1 MNRLFPRSLSTL
13 FLIVLTVFQSPIAG
27 IFASTSG
34 YVASSLEL
42 YHRNS
47 GTELIASRQGEEVV
61 RFAVMADVHY
71 FSADLM
77 DEGSALEGYEIA
89 TGRGVN
95 DLHEVLDRVLDDLL
109 EERVDILLIPGD
121 LTNHGERQSHMDL
134 TKKLQPL
141 VESGTRVLVIP
152 GNHDVNIPNARA
164 YVGEAPTPVP
174 TVSAEEFAEIYA
186 PFGYGDALSRD
197 DASLSY
203 LAEINDTTWLLAFDS
218 NRYDEHTDRPITA
231 GRIRPQ
237 TMEWALNILE
247 EAREDTLTVLG
258 MMHHGLVE
266 HVPYQSAFFSDYLV
280 EEWERQADKLA
291 DAGLEVIFTGHFH
304 SNDISR
310 RISPAGNRIYD
321 VETASLA
328 QYPFA
333 YRIMELKEGQL
344 SIDSRFVTSIPSN
357 PNLKTD
363 YRERMKTIARRVARS
378 RIEGMGLPMP
388 GETLDALVDL
398 IARMSVMHARGDEK
412 PDEAMRKAIEN
423 FATLLGG
430 EADMDSFAFDF
441 PPEDNRLVIDL
452 KKDKNE

>member
-1 MNRLFPRSLSTL
+1 MKNTSI
-13 FLIVLTVFQSPIAG
+13 FLIVLFF
-27 IFASTSG
+27 IFCIRPSATDLRAAELSFFFPFKGASTKIGLMTDLHFLS
-34 YVASSLEL
+34 SSLVEEGEAL
-42 YHRNS
+42 AAYERAS
-47 GTELIASRQGEEVV
+47 GRS
-61 RFAVMADVHY
+61 
-71 FSADLM
+71 
-77 DEGSALEGYEIA
+77 
-89 TGRGVN
+89 VN
-95 DLHEVLDRVLDDLL
+95 DLHEVLDRVLTDLL
-109 EERVDILLIPGD
+109 KEGVEVLLVTGD
-121 LTNHGERQSHMDL
+121 LTNHGERKSHLDL
-134 TKKLQPL
+134 SEKLAL
-141 VESGTRVLVIP
+141 LKEGGMRVLVIP

-164 YVGEAPTPVP
+164 YIGEAAFAVP
-174 TVSAEEFAEIYA
+174 TVSAEEFAKIYA

-197 DASLSY
+197 EVSLSY
-203 LAEINDTTWLLAFDS
+203 LSAINDTTWLLAFDS

-247 EAREDTLTVLG
+247 EAREDNLTVLG

-304 SNDISR
+304 SNDISL

-344 SIDSRFVTSIPSN
+344 SIDSRFVASIPGN
-357 PNLKTD
+357 PDLKAD
-363 YRERMKTIARRVARS
+363 YRERMKTIARRVARG

-388 GETLDALVDL
+388 EKTLDALVDL
-398 IARMSVMHARGDEK
+398 IARMSVMHARGDERL
-412 PDEAMRKAIEN
+412 DEGMKEAIED
-423 FATLLGG
+423 FAVLLGG
-430 EADMDSFAFDF
+430 EADMELFMFDF

-452 KKDKNE
+452 KKR